1 MDETGEKTSDQVQET
16 HAGAYEKNMTDALS
30 KLCRFIFVFLVLGY
44 LAENRRYI

>member
-30 KLCRFIFVFLVLGY
+30 KLCRFIFVREAEPLALSHLV
-44 LAENRRYI
+44 R